1 MHVERSRR
9 SARALWVALL
19 TVAGLAL
26 VPGWLGAADAAVF
39 NVTGTADGT
48 GPCSAS
54 SCPTLRSAVLKS
66 NEEGGSNTI
75 NVPAGTYTLTLTPS
89 GPDDG
94 MTGDLHIEANV
105 TIAGAGSGLT
115 TIHGDEDRIF
125 EIKATASAVTLSGL
139 TMTGGGSQVFGGA
152 VRSVGASLTL
162 TDDSLV
168 ANTAKS
174 KGFGGALDM
183 EPSGSGTLAV
193 TGSTFS
199 SNVAADTET
208 EGGGFGGAIMFEPHE
223 AGTVTITNSTFDSN
237 TAQSGSKTGGGFGGA
252 LDVEPRATG
261 SLTVTGSTFSS
272 NTAAAAGSS
281 GGFGGAIMFE
291 PGEAGTATITNS
303 TFDSNTAQGG
313 SEKGGGFGG
322 AVMFEPASGSLT
334 VTGSTFSSNTADA
347 PAAGA
352 GFGGAIMFGPQEE
365 AGTLTLTNSTL
376 TGNHA
381 NAKGFGGAIDL
392 EGASSTATLLSDTIA
407 ANTIG
412 SGTSGGGL
420 ENGGKTT
427 ARNTIISGNTAG
439 AAANNCGN
447 APIVAGAHD
456 IELGTTCGFDMNA
469 DPKLAPLAENGGP
482 TETMALLAGS
492 PAIDAGDSAFCPAT
506 DQRGVPRPQPQA
518 GTCDIGA
525 YESAFADL
533 AVSQIASPSPVTV
546 GATLTYQ
553 LIATNNGP
561 DTATGVTFQDTLP
574 AGATLISTSASPGSC
589 AGSAPVSC
597 SLGTLAPG
605 ASARVT
611 IAVRPSRTGVA
622 TNTASVAGS
631 PSDPNSANN
640 QSQLQTKVLPAST
653 TVKPPIVADV
663 GQSHRSWREGTVL
676 ANFTRKH
683 KRAPLGT
690 TFSFTLNEQAS
701 VSLAFTQ
708 RVGGRKVKRKCV
720 AQTRKNRRKPAC
732 QRVLPRAALS
742 FTGHS
747 GRNKVSF
754 QGRISPS
761 RKLPP
766 GNYTLVITAT
776 NAAGHS
782 TPRSI
787 SFTILK

>member
-1 MHVERSRR
+1 MQRTRR

-26 VPGWLGAADAAVF
+26 APGWLGVADAAVF

-48 GPCSAS
+48 GPCSGS

-94 MTGDLHIEANV
+94 RTGDLHIEANV
-105 TIAGAGSGLT
+105 TIAGAGAGLT
-115 TIHGDEDRIF
+115 TIHGDEDRLF
-125 EIKATASAVTLSGL
+125 EITAAASAVTLSGL

-152 VRSVGASLTL
+152 VRSVGASLAL

-208 EGGGFGGAIMFEPHE
+208 GGGGFGGAIMFEPHG

-252 LDVEPRATG
+252 LDVEPQGSG
-261 SLTVTGSTFSS
+261 SLTVTGSTFRS
-272 NTAAAAGSS
+272 NTADAAGSS
-281 GGFGGAIMFE
+281 DGFGGAIMFE
-291 PGEAGTATITNS
+291 PGEVGTATITSS

-352 GFGGAIMFGPQEE
+352 GFGGAIMFEPREE
-365 AGTLTLTNSTL
+365 AGDTLSLTNSTL

-381 NAKGFGGAIDL
+381 NGKGFGGAIDL

-420 ENGGKTT
+420 ENNAKTT

-439 AAANNCGN
+439 AVANNCGN
-447 APIVAGAHD
+447 APIAAGAHD

-469 DPKLAPLAENGGP
+469 DPKLAALAENGGP

-506 DQRGVPRPQPQA
+506 DQRGFPRPQPPA

-525 YESAFADL
+525 YESAPFADL
-533 AVSQIASPSPVTV
+533 AVSQIASPNPVTV

-553 LIATNNGP
+553 LVATNNGP
-561 DTATGVTFQDTLP
+561 DTATGVTLQDTLP
-574 AGATLISTSASPGSC
+574 AGGHADLDKRVACELRGLG
-589 AGSAPVSC
+589 AGQLLARDARARRKREGHGRCP
-597 SLGTLAPG
+597 SLPNRRGHQHRQRRRQP
-605 ASARVT
+605 
-611 IAVRPSRTGVA
+611 VRPELRQQPVA
-622 TNTASVAGS
+622 AADEGAASHADAA
-631 PSDPNSANN
+631 DPRGRRAVP
-640 QSQLQTKVLPAST
+640 SQLARGHRARQLHAHAQARPARHDLLLHPQRAGERQLR
-653 TVKPPIVADV
+653 VHPAGRRGAQ
-663 GQSHRSWREGTVL
+663 GQ
-676 ANFTRKH
+676 A
-683 KRAPLGT
+683 
-690 TFSFTLNEQAS
+690 
-701 VSLAFTQ
+701 
-708 RVGGRKVKRKCV
+708 
-720 AQTRKNRRKPAC
+720 
-732 QRVLPRAALS
+732 
-742 FTGHS
+742 
-747 GRNKVSF
+747 
-754 QGRISPS
+754 
-761 RKLPP
+761 
-766 GNYTLVITAT
+766 
-776 NAAGHS
+776 
-782 TPRSI
+782 
-787 SFTILK
+787 

>member
-1 MHVERSRR
+1 VQRSRR

-19 TVAGLAL
+19 TVAGLVLA
-26 VPGWLGAADAAVF
+26 PGWLGAADAAVF

-48 GPCSAS
+48 SPCSGS

-89 GPDDG
+89 GPDDAT
-94 MTGDLHIEANV
+94 TGDLNIEANV
-105 TIAGAGSGLT
+105 TIAGAGAGLT

-139 TMTGGGSQVFGGA
+139 TLTGGGSQVFGGA
-152 VRSVGASLTL
+152 IRSVGASLTL

-168 ANTAKS
+168 ANTTGNL
-174 KGFGGALDM
+174 GFGGALDM
-183 EPSGSGTLAV
+183 EPAGSGTLAV

-199 SNVAADTET
+199 SNVAADTNT
-208 EGGGFGGAIMFEPHE
+208 GQGGFGGAIMFEPLGT
-223 AGTVTITNSTFDSN
+223 GTVTITNSTFDSN
-237 TAQSGSKTGGGFGGA
+237 TAQGGSKTQ
-252 LDVEPRATG
+252 
-261 SLTVTGSTFSS
+261 
-272 NTAAAAGSS
+272 

-291 PGEAGTATITNS
+291 PE
-303 TFDSNTAQGG
+303 
-313 SEKGGGFGG
+313 
-322 AVMFEPASGSLT
+322 SGSLT
-334 VTGSTFSSNTADA
+334 VTGSTFSANTADA
-347 PAAGA
+347 ATAGA
-352 GFGGAIMFGPQEE
+352 GFGGAISFEPNEE
-365 AGTLTLTNSTL
+365 GVDTLSLTNSTL

-381 NAKGFGGAIDL
+381 NGKGFGGAIDF
-392 EGASSTATLLSDTIA
+392 EGETSTATLLNDTIV

-412 SGTSGGGL
+412 SGIFGGGI
-420 ENGGKTT
+420 ENEGQTT

-439 AAANNCGN
+439 AEVNNCGN
-447 APIVAGAHD
+447 APIAAGAHD

-469 DPKLAPLAENGGP
+469 DPKLAALAENGGP

-506 DQRGVPRPQPQA
+506 DQRGVSRPQPPTGA
-518 GTCDIGA
+518 CDIGA
-525 YESAFADL
+525 YESAPFADL

-553 LIATNNGP
+553 LTATNNGP
-561 DTATGVTFQDTLP
+561 DPAAGVTLQDTPP

-589 AGSAPVSC
+589 AGSAPVTC

-611 IAVRPSRTGVA
+611 IAVRPSQAGAA

-631 PSDPNSANN
+631 PTDPNLANN
-640 QSQLQTKVLPAST
+640 QSQLVTKVLPAST
-653 TVKPPIVADV
+653 TARGTPPIVSDIA
-663 GQSHRSWREGTVL
+663 QSRRSWREGTAL
-676 ANFTRKH
+676 ASFTRRH
-683 KRAPLGT
+683 KLAPLGT
-690 TFSFTLNEQAS
+690 SFSFTLNEQAS
-701 VSLAFTQ
+701 VSFAFTQ
-708 RVGGRKVKRKCV
+708 RVGGRKVKGKCV
-720 AQTRKNRRKPAC
+720 AVTKKNRRKPAC
-732 QRVLPRAALS
+732 QRVVIQAGLS

-747 GRNKVSF
+747 GKNKVSF
-754 QGRISPS
+754 QGRISHS

-782 TPRSI
+782 APRSI